1 MTEKRNRWLVGTVL
15 ILAMAAFLSLS
26 LLPIL
31 SGSQNRRTAGTA
43 NTPPA
48 VDPAAQKGELEA
60 QAKGYE
66 LVLGREPDNQT
77 ALKGLIETRIKLGD
91 IKGILVPLQKLVD
104 QNPKV
109 SEYQVLLA
117 QTKQRLGDLEGAAQ
131 AYRQVL
137 DANPADM
144 NALQGLTA
152 LLVQQQRPQA
162 AIGLLKDTLTT
173 ATKTQGE
180 VAPKTPGEAPPPPVD
195 TLSVKLLLAQVYAET
210 KQFDQALGLYD
221 EAISSSPNDFRP
233 ILAKALVLKDKGDVG
248 AAKPLFDQ
256 AVTMAPAQFKDQ
268 IKQMAAQ
275 ETGPGTSPTPA
286 PAK

>member
-180 VAPKTPGEAPPPPVD
+180 VAPKTQGEAPPPPVD

-210 KQFDQALGLYD
+210 KQFDQALSLYD
-221 EAISSSPNDFRP
+221 EAIASSPNDFRP

-275 ETGPGTSPTPA
+275 ETSPGTSPTPA

>member
-31 SGSQNRRTAGTA
+31 SGSQGRRPA
-43 NTPPA
+43 NPSPA
-48 VDPAAQKGELEA
+48 VDPTAQKGELEA

-66 LVLGREPDNQT
+66 LVLGREPTNQT
-77 ALKGLIETRIKLGD
+77 ALKGLIETRLKLGD
-91 IKGILVPLQKLVD
+91 IKGILEPLQTLVE

-137 DANPADM
+137 DGNSADL

-152 LLVQQQRPQA
+152 LLMEQKRPQA
-162 AIGLLKDTLTT
+162 AIGLLKDTLAT
-173 ATKTQGE
+173 AAKTQGG
-180 VAPKTPGEAPPPPVD
+180 AKPQGDGSPGTVD
-195 TLSVKLLLAQVYAET
+195 TLSVRLLLAQVYAET

-221 EAISSSPNDFRP
+221 EAIAASPNNFRP
-233 ILAKALVLKDKGDVG
+233 ILAKALVLKEKGDLG
-248 AAKPLFDQ
+248 AAQPLFDQ